1 MSFLE
6 TARQAWQLHRT
17 VTLVDSTPE
26 TALGAAAKK
35 WAAILAA
42 YNGGKELSVA
52 DGLFKL
58 TKRHNKIS
66 IRFRTTATENDTFG
80 GAAYLIKKGDDAKLA
95 FTFTGVVGAMQATM
109 QIGGATTLYADT
121 LLCTETFPNTFS
133 IASAGSDD
141 EMGMISGDAAGW
153 EYLLVLITDT
163 NAGVA
168 TEKIA
173 IDVTGW

>member
-1 MSFLE
+1 MDSLFAYRHAVMQIRVNDSWIEHAEEHAQKLKDFKGGVKTSNWDIAQRVGEIAVRFFL
-6 TARQAWQLHRT
+6 H
-17 VTLVDSTPE
+17 
-26 TALGAAAKK
+26 K
-35 WAAILAA
+35 
-42 YNGGKELSVA
+42 
-52 DGLFKL
+52 
-58 TKRHNKIS
+58 
-66 IRFRTTATENDTFG
+66 
-80 GAAYLIKKGDDAKLA
+80 
-95 FTFTGVVGAMQATM
+95 VGATK

-121 LLCTETFPNTFS
+121 LVCTSTFPNTFS

-141 EMGMISGDAAGW
+141 QMGMISGDAAGW